1 MTSYKIIEGTL
12 VGKKY
17 KPDLVFNFRVA
28 VPEVDVESYA
38 MLVDHD
44 NLSEPIINSMI
55 RLSDEGKAPYCAV
68 IGVAPGYLLFP
79 NGAARDMRMNSYDL
93 FDREYGDFL
102 VYELIP
108 YITETYGIKFSDNP
122 DMHCVMGGSSG
133 GMSAFVV
140 AWFHPDYFHRV
151 YMSTPSFLSMGRGF
165 ELPYLIRKYET
176 KPFRVYS
183 EVSEFEP
190 NEYFGWSKAIVE
202 ETHEALRFAKYD
214 FNCEY
219 FPGEGHCSRYE
230 NEETS
235 YKRSEWIWHDWD
247 TKPITAPANS
257 HRVDVV
263 VPFGT
268 DWEKCDQFPEKE
280 ASDAPKALTDEFRTV
295 VSSNDGLAWYAANL
309 NDDVVYLYIKL
320 DDITLE
326 RRLLHATLHTIPRHK
341 NGAIDM
347 AVAKTDRLFVLTE
360 IGIQCVRS
368 YGLIDVILNLPDDSK
383 PEKIAITDAL
393 YVKTEK
399 GIYKRPLQPDC
410 VIDSDIKRKQ
420 VHYYDI

>member
-28 VPEVDVESYA
+28 VPDVDVDSFA

-79 NGAARDMRMNSYDL
+79 NGAARDMRMNCYDL

-165 ELPYLIRKYET
+165 
-176 KPFRVYS
+176 VYS
-183 EVSEFEP
+183 
-190 NEYFGWSKAIVE
+190 
-202 ETHEALRFAKYD
+202 
-214 FNCEY
+214 
-219 FPGEGHCSRYE
+219 
-230 NEETS
+230 
-235 YKRSEWIWHDWD
+235 
-247 TKPITAPANS
+247 
-257 HRVDVV
+257 VV
-263 VPFGT
+263 T
-268 DWEKCDQFPEKE
+268 
-280 ASDAPKALTDEFRTV
+280 
-295 VSSNDGLAWYAANL
+295 
-309 NDDVVYLYIKL
+309 
-320 DDITLE
+320 
-326 RRLLHATLHTIPRHK
+326 
-341 NGAIDM
+341 
-347 AVAKTDRLFVLTE
+347 
-360 IGIQCVRS
+360 
-368 YGLIDVILNLPDDSK
+368 
-383 PEKIAITDAL
+383 
-393 YVKTEK
+393 
-399 GIYKRPLQPDC
+399 
-410 VIDSDIKRKQ
+410 
-420 VHYYDI
+420 